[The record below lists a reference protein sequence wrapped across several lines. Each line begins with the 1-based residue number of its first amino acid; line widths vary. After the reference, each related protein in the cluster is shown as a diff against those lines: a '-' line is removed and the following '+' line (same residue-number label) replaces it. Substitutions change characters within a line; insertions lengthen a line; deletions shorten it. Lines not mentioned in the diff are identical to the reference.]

1 MKMNVIAGQLKRAVS
16 LGTKFPLGKQ
26 LSTYRPKV
34 PVRPKKEVLT
44 AMSSKRSSHGYYR
57 DVESRPRILITGSL
71 GQLGPGLARIFREKY
86 GRDNVIM
93 SDINKA
99 SESVLESGPFLFA
112 DVLDMRSLR
121 EICVNYEIDWLVHL
135 SALLSA
141 VGEANVPLA
150 MQVNIEGL
158 HNVLEVARM
167 YKLKL
172 FIPSTIGAFG
182 PDSPRNPTPDMTIQR
197 PRTIY
202 GVSKVHAE
210 LMGEYYQHKFGIDF
224 RCLRYPGVISTDQPG
239 GGTTDYALKIFHDAL
254 TTKVH
259 MCFLKPDTR
268 LPMMYIDDLLTATCE
283 FMQVPESRLSMR
295 TYNIGAVDFTP
306 DELAHEIRKF
316 VPELEVVYKP
326 DHRQAIADSWPQKF
340 DYSNAVKD
348 WGYRPLYNLP
358 TLCEVMFQSLMPKYK
373 NRKDQILEEVKE

>member
-1 MKMNVIAGQLKRAVS
+1 MTSAMNVVGLCTVGLRTNISHTRHLA
-16 LGTKFPLGKQ
+16 
-26 LSTYRPKV
+26 TYRPIVIK
-34 PVRPKKEVLT
+34 KKELMT
-44 AMSSKRSSHGYYR
+44 TLWSKRASHGYYR

-71 GQLGPGLARIFREKY
+71 GQLGPGLARIFREKF

-112 DVLDMRSLR
+112 DVLDIRSLR

-141 VGEANVPLA
+141 VGESNVPLA

-158 HNVLEVARM
+158 HNVLEVSRM

-210 LMGEYYQHKFGIDF
+210 LMGEYYHHKFGIDF
-224 RCLRYPGVISTDQPG
+224 RCLRYPGVISTDEPG
-239 GGTTDYALKIFHDAL
+239 GGTTDYALKMFHDAL

-259 MCFLKPDTR
+259 HCYLRPDTR
-268 LPMMYIDDLLTATCE
+268 LPMIYIDDLLTATCE
-283 FMQVPESRLSMR
+283 FMQVPESRLTMR

-306 DELAHEIRKF
+306 DELGHEIRKF
-316 VPELEVVYKP
+316 VPGLEINYKP

-340 DYSNAVKD
+340 DYSNAVMD
-348 WGYRPLYNLP
+348 WSYRPLYNLP
-358 TLCEVMFQSLMPKYK
+358 TMCEVMFQSLMPKYK
-373 NRKDQILEEVKE
+373 TRREKILEVKE